1 MGILIPASTAVVI
14 KSVPSVRKFCLIASM
29 DTCDF
34 GFMPLKSSRG
44 IRAAVV
50 GANPNPDF
58 QIQYSIQISVKLYL
72 DLDFIYGLYMYLD
85 LDLLVMDLCPPLS
98 SRVCRLGQGGLKI

>member
-29 DTCDF
+29 DTCAF

-85 LDLLVMDLCPPLS
+85 LLVVDLCPPLS
-98 SRVCRLGQGGLKI
+98 SRVCMLSQGGLKI